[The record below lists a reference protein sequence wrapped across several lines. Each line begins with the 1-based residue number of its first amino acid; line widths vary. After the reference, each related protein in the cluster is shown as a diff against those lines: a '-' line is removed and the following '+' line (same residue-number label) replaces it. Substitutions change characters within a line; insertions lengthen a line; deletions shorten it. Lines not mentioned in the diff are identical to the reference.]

1 MSVAFVGEPGSF
13 SELAAKQYFG
23 NRKKYIPRREFKD
36 VYDAVHSGDAE
47 FCVLPIENSL
57 AGSVHEN
64 YDLLIKGDLLI
75 VGEIYLKVSH
85 FLLANKGISKKD
97 VEKIYSHPQPLAQCR
112 NYLSKFKDIEQISVS
127 TTSAAVK
134 LIKEEKMKNAA
145 AIASLQ
151 AAIDYKM
158 EILDKKIEDNHN
170 NQTRFLILT
179 KKAAKISSRSKKRIK
194 TSVVFTLKNIPGA
207 LFKALSVFALRDI
220 DLFKIESRPV
230 TGKHFEYMFY
240 LDFAG
245 NAEDEAQKNAINH
258 LREITSFERVLG
270 SYYCGEV
277 VEPDLKKRK

>member
-23 NRKKYIPRREFKD
+23 SRKKFISCKEFKN
-36 VYDAVHSGDAE
+36 VYHSVMSGEAE
-47 FCVLPIENSL
+47 YCILPIENSL
-57 AGSVHEN
+57 AGSIHEN
-64 YDLLIKGDLLI
+64 YDLLIKGELFI
-75 VGEIYLKVSH
+75 IGEIYLKVSH
-85 FLLANKGISKKD
+85 FLLANKGVKIKD

-112 NYLSKFKDIEQISVS
+112 NYLEKFPDVEQVSFS

-134 LIKEEKMKNAA
+134 LIKEKKMDNCA

-158 EILDKKIEDNHN
+158 DILDKKIEDNHN
-170 NQTRFLILT
+170 NQTRFIILGKNPAKIGNRT
-179 KKAAKISSRSKKRIK
+179 KKKIK

-245 NAEDEAQKNAINH
+245 NAHDEAQLNAINH

-270 SYYCGEV
+270 SYACGEV
-277 VEPDLKKRK
+277 VEPDVKKK

>member
-1 MSVAFVGEPGSF
+1 MSVAFIGEPGSF

-23 NRKKYIPRREFKD
+23 SRKKFIPRKEFKD
-36 VYDAVHSGDAE
+36 VYDSVIKGDAE
-47 FCVLPIENSL
+47 YCILPIENSL
-57 AGSVHEN
+57 AGSIHEN
-64 YDLLIKGDLLI
+64 YDLLIKGKLFI

-85 FLLANKGISKKD
+85 FLLANKGVEKKD
-97 VEKIYSHPQPLAQCR
+97 IKKIYSHPQPLAQCK
-112 NYLSKFKDIEQISVS
+112 NYLSKLSDVELVAYS
-127 TTSAAVK
+127 TTTAAVK
-134 LIKEEKMKNAA
+134 YIKEEKMVDGA

-170 NQTRFLILT
+170 NQTRFIILT
-179 KKAAKISSRSKKRIK
+179 NKPAKISSRSKKSVK

-245 NAEDEAQKNAINH
+245 NADDEAQKNAINH
-258 LREITSFERVLG
+258 LREITTFEHVLG
-270 SYYCGEV
+270 SYYCGDV
-277 VEPDLKKRK
+277 VEPDLKKKK